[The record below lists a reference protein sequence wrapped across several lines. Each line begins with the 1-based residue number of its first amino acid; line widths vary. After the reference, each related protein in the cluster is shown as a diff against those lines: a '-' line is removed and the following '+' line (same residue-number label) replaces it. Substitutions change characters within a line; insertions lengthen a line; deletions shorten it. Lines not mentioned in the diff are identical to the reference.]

1 MEGATCCPDKQHC
14 CPHDLP
20 VCDTDEGRCLPKP
33 GTGFAKS
40 VPWATKVPA
49 TRKSPA
55 EAVSALFR
63 PSSTKGQQSQDI
75 KVAVV

>member
-1 MEGATCCPDKQHC
+1 VLLCCVQ
-14 CPHDLP
+14 
-20 VCDTDEGRCLPKP
+20 

-63 PSSTKGQQSQDI
+63 PSSSKGQQSQDI